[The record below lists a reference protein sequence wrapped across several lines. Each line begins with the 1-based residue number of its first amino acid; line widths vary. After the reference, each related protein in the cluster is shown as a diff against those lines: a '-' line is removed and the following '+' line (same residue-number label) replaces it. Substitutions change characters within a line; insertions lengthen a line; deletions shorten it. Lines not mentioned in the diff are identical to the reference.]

1 MFYLI
6 YLLMLTDEFIACEIN
21 LGLLAGASY
30 YREFIINGYTD
41 ASETKSFFFVQ
52 NVSYYFL
59 TVLN

>member
-41 ASETKSFFFVQ
+41 ASETKSFF
-52 NVSYYFL
+52 SSKM
-59 TVLN
+59 